1 MTLSPPRSAYA
12 SPADLAAYGPYRN
25 PQRPD
30 DPRPPY
36 RFTGRLSADG
46 SSGFQA
52 EAGEWPGRY
61 HLYASW
67 TCPWSQRVVLSLA
80 VNGLA
85 GPLTGSP
92 GGFPV
97 NDGAVVPIHYVDDVR
112 DGRGWAF
119 RPANG
124 PDPVNGF
131 TLLREAYEASR
142 PGFDGSSSSGGSGGS
157 SPLGVTGN
165 VPVLWDSL
173 THQIVSND
181 YATLGIDVATQFP
194 GYRSPGVDTYPR
206 EHRAEIDALDA
217 WLGPAVNHG
226 LARAAGQGPAAGRAR
241 STLLA
246 ALDALDHRLADGGFL
261 VGHGITE
268 ADLRL
273 WVTLARY
280 DAAQVGPPLTAFR
293 HLARYAAWLAELP
306 AFSSSTRWASIGGTP
321 SFLATSTRTT
331 DQPRRTR

>member
-1 MTLSPPRSAYA
+1 MTLSPPRTAYA
-12 SPADLAAYGPYRN
+12 SPPDLAAYGPYRN
-25 PQRPD
+25 PQRAD
-30 DPRPPY
+30 DPRPLY

-46 SSGFQA
+46 STGFQA
-52 EAGEWPGRY
+52 EAGEYPGRY

-85 GPLTGSP
+85 GPLSGEP

-119 RPANG
+119 READG

-142 PGFDGSSSSGGSGGS
+142 PGFDG
-157 SPLGVTGN
+157 LVN
-165 VPVLWDSL
+165 VPVLWDSQ

-226 LARAAGQGPAAGRAR
+226 LGRASGQGPAAGRAR
-241 STLLA
+241 SALLA
-246 ALDALDHRLADGGFL
+246 AFDALDDRLADGGFL

-268 ADLRL
+268 ADTRL

-280 DAAQVGPPLTAFR
+280 DAARVGPPLTAFR

-306 AFSSSTRWASIGGTP
+306 AFRASTRWASLGGTP
-321 SFLATSTRTT
+321 SFLASGTSTSTST
-331 DQPRRTR
+331 STIDQDARRAQ

>member
-1 MTLSPPRSAYA
+1 MTLSPPRAAYA
-12 SPADLAAYGPYRN
+12 SPPDLDAYGPYRN

-30 DPRPPY
+30 DARPLY

-46 SSGFQA
+46 STGFQA
-52 EAGEWPGRY
+52 EAGRY

-67 TCPWSQRVVLSLA
+67 TCPWAQRVVLELA
-80 VNGLA
+80 VNGLSE
-85 GPLTGSP
+85 T
-92 GGFPV
+92 
-97 NDGAVVPIHYVDDVR
+97 VPTHYVDDVR

-119 RPANG
+119 RQTDG

-131 TLLREAYEASR
+131 TLLREAYEATE
-142 PGFDGSSSSGGSGGS
+142 PGFDG
-157 SPLGVTGN
+157 LVN
-165 VPVLWDSL
+165 VPVLWDTQ
-173 THQIVSND
+173 THRIVSND

-217 WLGPAVNHG
+217 WLGPAVNQG
-226 LARAAGQGPAAGRAR
+226 LGRASGQGPGAAKAR
-241 STLLA
+241 SALLA
-246 ALDALDHRLADGGFL
+246 AFDALDDRLADGGFL

-268 ADLRL
+268 ADIRL

-280 DAAQVGPPLTAFR
+280 DAARVGPPLTAFR

-306 AFSSSTRWASIGGTP
+306 AFRASARWASIGGTP
-321 SFLATSTRTT
+321 SFLPGADG
-331 DQPRRTR
+331 DQQDEHPRRAR

>member
-1 MTLSPPRSAYA
+1 MTLSPPRPAFA
-12 SPADLAAYGPYRN
+12 GAADLATYGPYRN

-30 DPRPPY
+30 DPRPLY

-46 SSGFQA
+46 STGFQA
-52 EAGEWPGRY
+52 EAGRY

-67 TCPWSQRVVLSLA
+67 TCPWSQRVVLELA
-80 VNGLA
+80 VNGLLSTV
-85 GPLTGSP
+85 GVS
-92 GGFPV
+92 
-97 NDGAVVPIHYVDDVR
+97 YVDDVR

-119 RPANG
+119 READG

-131 TLLREAYEASR
+131 TFLREAYEVTE
-142 PGFDGSSSSGGSGGS
+142 PGFDG
-157 SPLGVTGN
+157 LVN
-165 VPVLWDSL
+165 VPALWDTKTL
-173 THQIVSND
+173 RIVSND

-194 GYRSPGVDTYPR
+194 GYRTPGIDTYPV

-226 LARAAGQGPAAGRAR
+226 LGRAAGGGQAAPEAR
-241 STLLA
+241 SALLA
-246 ALDALDHRLADGGFL
+246 ALDALDDRLADGGFL

-268 ADLRL
+268 ADIRL

-280 DAAQVGPPLTAFR
+280 DSVQVGPPLTAFR

-306 AFSSSTRWASIGGTP
+306 AFRTSTRWASIGGTP
-321 SFLATSTRTT
+321 SFLPTSTT
-331 DQPRRTR
+331 DPYEHPRRAQ